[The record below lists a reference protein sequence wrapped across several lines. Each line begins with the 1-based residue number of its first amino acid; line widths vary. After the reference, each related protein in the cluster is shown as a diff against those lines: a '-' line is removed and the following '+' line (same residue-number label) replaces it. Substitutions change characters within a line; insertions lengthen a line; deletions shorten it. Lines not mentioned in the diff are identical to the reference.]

1 MTSKENLLQFTTQNW
16 MVLSCGTKNV
26 KVQKQNI
33 EKKGLRK
40 KTKKKQR
47 IRVVPK
53 RKVFQ
58 PLFVQGAIS

>member
-40 KTKKKQR
+40 KR

-53 RKVFQ
+53 NKVFQ
-58 PLFVQGAIS
+58 SLFVQGAIS